1 MSVCYSVVLEGGR
14 LEVKKVLVCNQ
25 KGGTG
30 KSFISDEIAFSLE
43 RTGVPIAF
51 VDLDAQGGVIHQ
63 TSMRD
68 DAVVTVIDTPGA
80 LQKDLGDWMEESDL
94 IIIPT
99 RTTSRDIAPLLR
111 MIEIVKARAKLKPIL
126 VVLNGWNRWRAASD
140 FRDWLEEQGQTD
152 DFTVMTLVQ
161 SEVVVQS
168 SAAGQS
174 VVTYAPKSQAAA
186 DIEAITE
193 YVRRHVGLKSEF
205 GNDLVII

>member
-1 MSVCYSVVLEGGR
+1 M
-14 LEVKKVLVCNQ
+14 KKVLVCNQ

>member
-1 MSVCYSVVLEGGR
+1 M
-14 LEVKKVLVCNQ
+14 KKVLVCNQ

-51 VDLDAQGGVIHQ
+51 IDLDVQGGVIHQ
-63 TSMRD
+63 TSLRD

-205 GNDLVII
+205 GNDLVISKYVNT